1 MTESSQTRRVG
12 DAGANFADR
21 VAPLKKFFAK
31 LGPGFIS
38 GASDDDPTAIAAYTQ
53 AGALFGYTQLWT
65 ALFTIPVMTVAA
77 EMSGRIGMVTGKG
90 LIGVVKTH
98 HSKVLLYGAIALL
111 LPSNIINI
119 GADLGAMAAS
129 AQMLVGLPFVFWLL
143 GITALTLVLEVF
155 VSYRAY
161 ATFLKYLAL
170 VLLLYVA
177 AAFLEWQDWS
187 AIVHATFIPTISF
200 DKAFLL
206 NLAAILGTNLS
217 PYLFFWQASQE
228 VEEEVARH
236 RIRAMG
242 RGVPELNPRDFRHLR
257 TDTALGMIFSNAVC
271 FFIAITAASALGGH
285 GITDIQTPQQAALAL
300 RPFAGQLSYVL
311 FTVGIIGSGLLA
323 VPVLAGST
331 AYALAEALGWREGL
345 YRKLKCAPGFYGA
358 IMVATLIGIL
368 IDFSAVGSIQM
379 LVYSAAFNA
388 LLAPPLLALIL
399 FISNNQ
405 EIMGAH
411 TNSPLSNVLGVL
423 TVVCMAATSLALL
436 VTLAGLP
443 T

>member
-1 MTESSQTRRVG
+1 MTRPSQTRRVG
-12 DAGANFADR
+12 DAVANCHDSI
-21 VAPLKKFFAK
+21 APLKNFFAR

-53 AGALFGYTQLWT
+53 AGAQFGYTQLWT
-65 ALFTIPVMTVAA
+65 ALFTTPLMTVVA

-90 LIGVVKTH
+90 LVGVVKTHH

-111 LPSNIINI
+111 LLSNIINI

-170 VLLLYVA
+170 VLLSYVA
-177 AAFLEWQDWS
+177 TAFLERQDWS
-187 AIVHATFIPTISF
+187 TIVHATFIPAISF

-217 PYLFFWQASQE
+217 PYLFFWQASEE

-236 RIRAMG
+236 RIPAMG
-242 RGVPELNPRDFRHLR
+242 RGVPELNPLDFRHLR

-271 FFIAITAASALGGH
+271 FFIAIAAASTLGAH
-285 GITDIQTPQQAALAL
+285 GLTDIQTPQQAAFAL

-323 VPVLAGST
+323 VPVLAGS
-331 AYALAEALGWREGL
+331 ASYALSEALGWREGL
-345 YRKLKCAPGFYGA
+345 YRKFRCAPGFYGA
-358 IMVATLIGIL
+358 IMVATLISIL
-368 IDFSAVGSIQM
+368 IDFSSVGAIQM

-388 LLAPPLLALIL
+388 LLAPPLLVLIL

-411 TNSPLSNVLGVL
+411 TNSRLSNVLGVL
-423 TVVCMAATSLALL
+423 TVVCMAGTSLALL
-436 VTLAGLP
+436 VTLI
-443 T
+443 